1 MAAGALEPNC
11 AISGGSFC
19 STHGSGDSTRSEM
32 SIISAIF
39 RLHPLWLTLKVAAV
53 ATISAFM
60 IGVALAFLL
69 AKGRFRGRDWL
80 DAFLTLPLVLPPTVL
95 GYYLIVLVGR
105 NGWIGYWLNY
115 AFGITLMFTWQGAAL
130 AATIVSLP
138 LVLKSARTAFESVDQ
153 NLEKAARTLGLSETG
168 VFFRVSFPLAWRGI
182 LGGTMLA
189 FARAM
194 GEFGATLMI
203 AGNLP
208 GKTQT
213 LSLAVYDAVQA
224 GNDSLAAMLVIITS
238 LVCILVL
245 VSSGKVLKTNYL
257 REVDR

>member
-1 MAAGALEPNC
+1 
-11 AISGGSFC
+11 
-19 STHGSGDSTRSEM
+19 M
-32 SIISAIF
+32 SMISAVL

-53 ATISAFM
+53 ATLFAFM

-69 AKGRFRGRDWL
+69 AKGRFRGREWL
-80 DAFLTLPLVLPPTVL
+80 DALLTLPLVLPPTVL

-105 NGWIGYWLNY
+105 NGWIGRRLYDL
-115 AFGITLMFTWQGAAL
+115 FGITLMFTWQGAAL

-138 LVLKSARTAFESVDQ
+138 LVLKSARVAFESVDQ
-153 NLEKAARTLGLSETG
+153 NLEKAARTLGLSEIG
-168 VFFRVSFPLAWRGI
+168 IFFRISFPLAWRGI
-182 LGGTMLA
+182 LAGTMLA

-213 LSLAVYDAVQA
+213 LSLAVYDAVQS
-224 GNDSLAAMLVIITS
+224 GNDSLAAMLVLITS
-238 LVCILVL
+238 LVCILVI
-245 VSSGKVLKTNYL
+245 VASGRVLKPGYI
-257 REVDR
+257 READR

>member
-1 MAAGALEPNC
+1 
-11 AISGGSFC
+11 
-19 STHGSGDSTRSEM
+19 M
-32 SIISAIF
+32 SMLSVIPG
-39 RLHPLWLTLKVAAV
+39 LQPLWLTLKVAGV
-53 ATISAFM
+53 ATLSAFLT
-60 IGVALAFLL
+60 GVALAFLL
-69 AKGRFRGRDWL
+69 AKGRFRGKELL

-105 NGWIGYWLNY
+105 NGWIGRRLYE

-130 AATIVSLP
+130 AAAIVSLP

-153 NLEKAARTLGLSETG
+153 NLEKAALTLGLSKAD

-182 LGGTMLA
+182 LAGTMLA

-224 GNDSLAAMLVIITS
+224 GNDSLAAALVLLTS
-238 LVCILVL
+238 LVCIIVL
-245 VSSGKVLKTNYL
+245 VSAGRILTTGYL
-257 REVDR
+257 REINR

>member
-1 MAAGALEPNC
+1 MN
-11 AISGGSFC
+11 
-19 STHGSGDSTRSEM
+19 
-32 SIISAIF
+32 IISAIL

-53 ATISAFM
+53 ATLSAFA

-69 AKGRFRGRDWL
+69 AKGRFRGREWL

-105 NGWIGYWLNY
+105 NGWIGHGLYK
-115 AFGITLMFTWQGAAL
+115 AFGITLMLTWQGAAL
-130 AATIVSLP
+130 AAAIVSLP

-153 NLEKAARTLGLSETG
+153 NLEKAARTLGLSETA
-168 VFFRVSFPLAWRGI
+168 VFFRVSLPLAWRGI
-182 LGGTMLA
+182 LAGTMLA

-224 GNDSLAAMLVIITS
+224 GNESLAAMLVLITS
-238 LVCILVL
+238 LVCILVI

>member
-1 MAAGALEPNC
+1 
-11 AISGGSFC
+11 
-19 STHGSGDSTRSEM
+19 
-32 SIISAIF
+32 
-39 RLHPLWLTLKVAAV
+39 
-53 ATISAFM
+53 
-60 IGVALAFLL
+60 
-69 AKGRFRGRDWL
+69 
-80 DAFLTLPLVLPPTVL
+80 
-95 GYYLIVLVGR
+95 
-105 NGWIGYWLNY
+105 
-115 AFGITLMFTWQGAAL
+115 MFTWQGAAL

-153 NLEKAARTLGLSETG
+153 NLEKAARTLGLSETD

-182 LGGTMLA
+182 LAGTMLG

-224 GNDSLAAMLVIITS
+224 GNDSLAATLVFITS
-238 LVCILVL
+238 LVCIIVL
-245 VSSGKVLKTNYL
+245 VSSGRILQTSYLK
-257 REVDR
+257 EVNR

>member
-1 MAAGALEPNC
+1 
-11 AISGGSFC
+11 
-19 STHGSGDSTRSEM
+19 M
-32 SIISAIF
+32 SMLSVIPG
-39 RLHPLWLTLKVAAV
+39 LQPLFLTLKVAAV
-53 ATISAFM
+53 ATLFAFLT
-60 IGVALAFLL
+60 GVALAFLL
-69 AKGRFRGRDWL
+69 AKCRFRGKELL

-105 NGWIGYWLNY
+105 NGWIGRRLYE

-153 NLEKAARTLGLSETG
+153 NLEKAARTLGLSEAD

-182 LGGTMLA
+182 LAGTMLG

-224 GNDSLAAMLVIITS
+224 GNDSLAATLVFITS
-238 LVCILVL
+238 LVCIIVL
-245 VSSGKVLKTNYL
+245 VSSGRILQTSYLK
-257 REVDR
+257 EVNR

>member
-1 MAAGALEPNC
+1 
-11 AISGGSFC
+11 
-19 STHGSGDSTRSEM
+19 M
-32 SIISAIF
+32 SIISAILG
-39 RLHPLWLTLKVAAV
+39 LHPLWLTLKVAAV
-53 ATISAFM
+53 ATLSAFL

-105 NGWIGYWLNY
+105 NGWIGRWLY
-115 AFGITLMFTWQGAAL
+115 KAFGVTLMFTWQGAAL
-130 AATIVSLP
+130 AAAIVSLP

-182 LGGTMLA
+182 LAGTMLA

-224 GNDSLAAMLVIITS
+224 GKDSLAATLVLITS

-245 VSSGKVLKTNYL
+245 VASGRVLKTNYL
-257 REVDR
+257 KEVDR